1 MSNELENGEGFNQ
14 EKDINQ
20 GAGLNQGAG
29 QVETQTQN
37 IAQVQ
42 SKNPSSSENPSPS
55 SNPSPSPS
63 SNPSSNPS
71 PSPSSNQ
78 KTKIII
84 RLIILIILLGL
95 GTWLAIFFLNNDN
108 GEDVFNNLNIN
119 SGKNVNVDG
128 GDIYYDENSEETS
141 LDSSPSEP
149 ETIGSGPT
157 TFIEDDFRMSQEVPE
172 QSIVVTLE
180 DVPAGSINII
190 GTDNGFEPSEF
201 FVSPGQEFT
210 LTLTAQ
216 SASPV
221 VLTFYNEAMAAVS
234 IGCGPGD
241 TRFVTF
247 NAPTKTGEYIF
258 VNDVF
263 GKRNQVGKMIVR

>member
-42 SKNPSSSENPSPS
+42 SENPSSSENPSPS

-157 TFIEDDFRMSQEVPE
+157 T
-172 QSIVVTLE
+172 L
-180 DVPAGSINII
+180 
-190 GTDNGFEPSEF
+190 
-201 FVSPGQEFT
+201 
-210 LTLTAQ
+210 
-216 SASPV
+216 
-221 VLTFYNEAMAAVS
+221 
-234 IGCGPGD
+234 
-241 TRFVTF
+241 
-247 NAPTKTGEYIF
+247 
-258 VNDVF
+258 
-263 GKRNQVGKMIVR
+263 